1 MSVDTENRVET
12 EASAAGSIEEGST
25 ERDRVRSTV
34 SPVENG

>member
-12 EASAAGSIEEGST
+12 EASATGSIEEGST

-34 SPVENG
+34 SSGESG